1 MLNNSNNNISQD
13 FFENDVILFENEKPM
28 NQIKVKE
35 DFFKLYENRRI
46 QIDKI

>member
-1 MLNNSNNNISQD
+1 MLNNSTNLTQD
-13 FFENDVILFENEKPM
+13 FLENDVILYENEKPI
-28 NQIKVKE
+28 NQIQMKE